1 MLDWRKIEEALIAIA
16 RINSLKLVD
25 ESGNIIIGCEDIEE
39 DLVDLS
45 LTELAKELAE
55 RLA

>member
-1 MLDWRKIEEALIAIA
+1 MDWRQIEQALVAIA
-16 RINSLKLVD
+16 RINSVD
-25 ESGNIIIGCEDIEE
+25 MTDDSGNILIGVEDIEG
-39 DLVDLS
+39 DTIDLS